1 MEPEPNYENEFD
13 VRNSSSSHVENDESW
28 NRGGEMRVEE
38 LREARLRRLDRNSGT
53 NRSRWPNS

>member
-1 MEPEPNYENEFD
+1 MEPEPNYENESD

-28 NRGGEMRVEE
+28 NREGEMRLEE

-53 NRSRWPNS
+53 NRSRQPNS